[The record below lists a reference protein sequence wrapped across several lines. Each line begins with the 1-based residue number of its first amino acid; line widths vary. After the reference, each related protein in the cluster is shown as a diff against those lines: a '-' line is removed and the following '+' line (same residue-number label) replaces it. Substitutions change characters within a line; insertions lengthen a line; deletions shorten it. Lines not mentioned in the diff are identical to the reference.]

1 MKLKPKAGRAHRG
14 RRLTDEPQKHDTTA
28 SNEADDTTAANEA
41 AAPTPQPA
49 TPPASTT
56 AEATT
61 DTPARTEDPE
71 PPAPS
76 TTTATTTSE
85 AERQNS
91 AIPPRANGANPSGR
105 FAVAWQDDELD
116 TLRAVY
122 EYAYQHPEFAPEVS
136 TSISD
141 YLADVLTAWAKVPA
155 RRRTTL
161 MSGALASQRAGGSK
175 PRSYA
180 MPDDIF
186 LTVDHARAQDAEL
199 QDRFVGRS
207 AFARAALAHA
217 RITAEAH
224 NGHKPLPVPPERGRR
239 GPRTDPRPTI

>member
-14 RRLTDEPQKHDTTA
+14 RRLTDEPQQH
-28 SNEADDTTAANEA
+28 DTTAANEA
-41 AAPTPQPA
+41 AATTPQPGTPADSA
-49 TPPASTT
+49 TTQT
-56 AEATT
+56 TT
-61 DTPARTEDPE
+61 DTQLRTEDPE
-71 PPAPS
+71 PPSTS
-76 TTTATTTSE
+76 TTTSSQ
-85 AERQNS
+85 AERRN
-91 AIPPRANGANPSGR
+91 RASGASPSGR
-105 FAVAWQDDELD
+105 FAVSWQDDELD

-141 YLADVLTAWAKVPA
+141 YLADVLTAWAEVPA

-161 MSGALASQRAGGSK
+161 MSGALASQRAGGNK

-217 RITAEAH
+217 RIAAEAH